1 MRSVTKPNTRYE
13 EDEIDLLP
21 FVHALWKNKITI
33 IAATLIGVAI
43 AFAAFYASPPKWI
56 ASTYIAK
63 PSLLSLY
70 NEVRNTETP
79 LVSEQASEIRLY
91 NLIQDDVFNT
101 AMGIMTANGVETAGT
116 RQPLVYRVSFMANT
130 QAQAE
135 SQLKAVLD
143 AANTQALSLNLPNLP
158 ADKSLR
164 AFNSL
169 SDLNTLNFKNSKR
182 YLVSGLFIGFMFG
195 CLLALIP
202 VFKLFFERAHN
213 K

>member
-1 MRSVTKPNTRYE
+1 MEVRRFKEIE
-13 EDEIDLLP
+13 EDL
-21 FVHALWKNKITI
+21 F
-33 IAATLIGVAI
+33 
-43 AFAAFYASPPKWI
+43 S
-56 ASTYIAK
+56 
-63 PSLLSLY
+63 
-70 NEVRNTETP
+70 
-79 LVSEQASEIRLY
+79 
-91 NLIQDDVFNT
+91 T
-101 AMGIMTANGVETAGT
+101 AMGNIAGCDVEYAST
-116 RQPLVYRVSFMANT
+116 RQPLGYRVSFMANT